1 MSGGEN
7 DWQDRYQGLV
17 LAHLEGQG
25 EMLKEQANSLKEI
38 SEQMHDMS
46 KQQALDRQSL
56 ENFKDYTSQQIKG
69 LHNDIH
75 NERTGVVARVDDLED
90 SRLSVEAVGRYKKWL
105 VGVMT
110 ATMFTFL
117 GNIAVALISAK
128 ANHHG

>member
-1 MSGGEN
+1 MSGGDN
-7 DWQDRYQGLV
+7 DWQDRYQALV

-69 LHNDIH
+69 LHGDIH
-75 NERTGVVARVDDLED
+75 NERTGLINRVSDLED
-90 SRLSVEAVGRYKKWL
+90 SRLSVEAVSRYKKWL
-105 VGVMT
+105 IGVMM
-110 ATMFTFL
+110 ATIVTFI
-117 GNIAVALISAK
+117 GNIAVALISAH
-128 ANHHG
+128 AHH